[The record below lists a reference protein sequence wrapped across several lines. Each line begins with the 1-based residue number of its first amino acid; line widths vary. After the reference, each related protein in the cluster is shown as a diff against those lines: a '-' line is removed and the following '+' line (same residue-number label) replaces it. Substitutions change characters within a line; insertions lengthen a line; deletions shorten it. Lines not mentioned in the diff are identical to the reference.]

1 VFTEAETRALLTDPM
16 HYSPLWPPDDPKRPH
31 FSPALWGDNGIERI
45 HEAAG
50 GWPHLV
56 QLIAETVVDLL
67 NEGTAPHADAAL
79 LERALDRAI
88 VAGDTVLRELVE
100 RESRLP
106 GEWEYLRGFR
116 RLDTQ
121 PPPEDEQLNRSLR
134 RRLMVTGTGNGA
146 WRMRVPLMQRWLR
159 QRG

>member
-1 VFTEAETRALLTDPM
+1 M
-16 HYSPLWPPDDPKRPH
+16 SPTCPR
-31 FSPALWGDNGIERI
+31 FASALWGENGIARI
-45 HEAAG
+45 HAEAG

-56 QLIAETVVDLL
+56 QLIAETVVDML

-79 LERALDRAI
+79 LERALDKAI
-88 VAGDTVLRELVE
+88 VSGDTVLRELVE

-106 GEWEYLRGFR
+106 GEWDCVRAFR
-116 RLDTQ
+116 HTDTQ
-121 PPPEDEQLNRSLR
+121 PPPRDEALYRSFR
-134 RRLMVTGTGNGA
+134 RRLLVTEDNGA